1 LLAFFLPQA
10 GKSTQD
16 TEVSSLKQ
24 LLDEFADEGVVDIQ
38 LHNHELEKPGL
49 AAGSDGSGLSCSML
63 QLMHLCTKTITKMR
77 LACYVRPEGDITYF
91 IKPKP
96 SQARCGSTQ
105 ESNKMLLLLILIRD
119 GGVVDMCDGYVQS
132 IAKQK
137 TFYLSCYRWQTHYSW
152 TAPTSLNGLKYSS
165 VASAFNVDVAW
176 HQPCQVKP
184 KENKTRQRSLR
195 A

>member
-1 LLAFFLPQA
+1 MLAIFLPQA

-24 LLDEFADEGVVDIQ
+24 LLDEFADEGVVDLQ

-49 AAGSDGSGLSCSML
+49 AAGSDSSGLGCSML

-105 ESNKMLLLLILIRD
+105 EGNKMLLLLILIRD
-119 GGVVDMCDGYVQS
+119 GGEAENILFVMLSLADPLLMDRTGIPEWSEVFFGCFCIQCGRCLASTMSSKTKG
-132 IAKQK
+132 KQN
-137 TFYLSCYRWQTHYSW
+137 H
-152 TAPTSLNGLKYSS
+152 ANA
-165 VASAFNVDVAW
+165 V
-176 HQPCQVKP
+176 
-184 KENKTRQRSLR
+184 
-195 A
+195 